1 MKVDNYNLKNLI
13 RKGRIGNIYL
23 TIVNDDPKKYVTKV
37 YEREEIEQK
46 EMKRYL
52 ENEIISLKNLEHPN
66 IIKLYDIKKS
76 KKHFFLIFEYCN
88 GGTLSEALEKYM
100 EKFGN
105 PFPEE
110 IIQYLMRQIIDA
122 FKYIHGKRIMHKNIK
137 LENILLNYE
146 NEEDAKNFN
155 LMKAKIKISHF
166 DKSIR
171 ISKNYKE
178 ELYYELEKVNLRD
191 IILDPSKKIS
201 RYIGYNENA
210 DIWLIGAL
218 CYQMLIGQKVFFTE
232 DLEKFYEQIKKGRYS
247 VPTNLSYEVISFI
260 NAMLLYEPKKRFTSS
275 ELYRH
280 DFLNKDVNKFKK
292 IILGKLSDKIILNKN
307 EIKDLHNITI
317 WSIFN
322 KKDEAYLSSILGSE
336 FTRAIDLKDELEF
349 PKENLQD
356 SPVKNQTIDIPNNL
370 KNEKM
375 AEISKNDLSEMKN
388 DSENKNDS
396 KCSNN
401 NKIEN

>member
-232 DLEKFYEQIKKGRYS
+232 DLE
-247 VPTNLSYEVISFI
+247 
-260 NAMLLYEPKKRFTSS
+260 
-275 ELYRH
+275 
-280 DFLNKDVNKFKK
+280 
-292 IILGKLSDKIILNKN
+292 
-307 EIKDLHNITI
+307 
-317 WSIFN
+317 
-322 KKDEAYLSSILGSE
+322 
-336 FTRAIDLKDELEF
+336 
-349 PKENLQD
+349 
-356 SPVKNQTIDIPNNL
+356 
-370 KNEKM
+370 
-375 AEISKNDLSEMKN
+375 
-388 DSENKNDS
+388 
-396 KCSNN
+396 
-401 NKIEN
+401 